1 MTPDRKVDER
11 SAGESVS
18 KKIKFDERVSD
29 EKLSNKKTKTTIS
42 TDFTPTPS
50 TSFASETVIEI
61 SDDDEKFPIFIVD
74 EEAEF
79 QTISNVN
86 SGAPICNVL
95 EERRKKF
102 MQVFFFHMF
111 KIKKKN
117 CLSI

>member
-1 MTPDRKVDER
+1 MTLDRKVDER
-11 SAGESVS
+11 SEVESVS

-29 EKLSNKKTKTTIS
+29 EKLSNKKAKTTIS

-61 SDDDEKFPIFIVD
+61 SDDDEKLPIFIGD

-111 KIKKKN
+111 
-117 CLSI
+117 